1 MELLKDDSTHVLQTL
16 VKAVFDLVIGKI
28 SFSKGNAKIWFM
40 TEYSCSI
47 EFERNRAEIGLPQ
60 SLCPLYGEDAWPCKM
75 QVDSIWTELASES
88 HSIHFVPTRTGISQ
102 YYQRMTNARIG
113 TTTGFW
119 NSWNMRHCERTM
131 NGVGA
136 KQVQKLGMRT
146 SKPSPR
152 YLKLASAAER
162 KCQMP
167 RGKTFFSTK
176 LKRED
181 QHDQFGYGSCFVNLE
196 FFFEQASQS
205 LFQENWGS
213 LSLTQLGTWSYLF
226 SG

>member
-1 MELLKDDSTHVLQTL
+1 
-16 VKAVFDLVIGKI
+16 
-28 SFSKGNAKIWFM
+28 
-40 TEYSCSI
+40 
-47 EFERNRAEIGLPQ
+47 
-60 SLCPLYGEDAWPCKM
+60 
-75 QVDSIWTELASES
+75 
-88 HSIHFVPTRTGISQ
+88 
-102 YYQRMTNARIG
+102 
-113 TTTGFW
+113 
-119 NSWNMRHCERTM
+119 M

-196 FFFEQASQS
+196 FFLNKQVSHCFRKIEAV
-205 LFQENWGS
+205 FH
-213 LSLTQLGTWSYLF
+213 
-226 SG
+226 